1 MLSRARALAERLQR
15 RYPPLGFTYAVVR
28 KYGDDGG
35 GREAALITYY
45 GFLSLFPLLLLG
57 VAIVSQVLVENADLR
72 QQLVEAMVPP
82 RLRSTVDGAMAEL
95 PTSPVAFVVGLIGLF
110 LSATGAV
117 FSAER
122 TLNHIAAVPYRQRMG
137 IVSRWLRVVVTVLI
151 LLAGVVAVGGLT
163 VAVAALPWLTTGG
176 RLVAAAGS
184 GLVVF
189 LVLLFGTRLLLGHR
203 ARLGVIWPAA
213 AIGSATVTLMLTIG
227 ATVLARLVVRAG
239 PVYGGFATVAGIF
252 ALLNMVS
259 RALVFAAEVAVVRH
273 GRLWPRS
280 IDPWDPD
287 PTPADALALGL
298 LAREQ
303 ERIPSQRVHQ
313 HFDRAP

>member
-1 MLSRARALAERLQR
+1 
-15 RYPPLGFTYAVVR
+15 
-28 KYGDDGG
+28 
-35 GREAALITYY
+35 
-45 GFLSLFPLLLLG
+45 
-57 VAIVSQVLVENADLR
+57 
-72 QQLVEAMVPP
+72 
-82 RLRSTVDGAMAEL
+82 MAEL
-95 PTSPVAFVVGLIGLF
+95 PTSPVALVVGLIGLF
-110 LSATGAV
+110 FSATGVV

-122 TLNHIAAVPYRQRMG
+122 TLNHIAAVPFRQRMG

-151 LLAGVVAVGGLT
+151 LLAGVVAVGALT
-163 VAVAALPWLTTGG
+163 VAVAALPWLTTGS

-189 LVLLFGTRLLLGHR
+189 LVLLVGTRLLLGHR
-203 ARLGVIWPAA
+203 ARLRVIWPAA
-213 AIGSATVTLMLTIG
+213 AIGAATVSLLLTVG
-227 ATVLARLVVRAG
+227 ATLVAQLVIRAG

-287 PTPADALALGL
+287 PTPADARTLGL

-303 ERIPSQRVHQ
+303 ERIPSQHVATR
-313 HFDRAP
+313 FDRDPNA